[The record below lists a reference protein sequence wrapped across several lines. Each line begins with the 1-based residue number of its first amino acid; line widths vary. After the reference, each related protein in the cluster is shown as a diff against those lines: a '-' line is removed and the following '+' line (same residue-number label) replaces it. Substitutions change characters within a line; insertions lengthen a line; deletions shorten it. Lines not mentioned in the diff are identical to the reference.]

1 MAEWGPCVGPMRHQP
16 CSVLSTASCFFTFPP
31 PYSAACCPPPQCR
44 AGDPVP
50 AVSHPEPRLEKV
62 KDGPGPHILTLGPFS
77 RSLISLHK
85 IPPHLLL
92 FCKERERRVKKKK
105 KKTELNCFSSTSRI
119 IVFAVCLG
127 RRSPLIFCPGLGN
140 LLYVA
145 PRLPSSA
152 HPGNPSS

>member
-1 MAEWGPCVGPMRHQP
+1 MCQTREAPALLCAEHSLLLLYLPPTLQRYL
-16 CSVLSTASCFFTFPP
+16 LSPTPV
-31 PYSAACCPPPQCR
+31 QCR

-50 AVSHPEPRLEKV
+50 PVSPPRAQVRE
-62 KDGPGPHILTLGPFS
+62 GQRWPRTHILTLGPFS
-77 RSLISLHK
+77 CSLISLHK
-85 IPPHLLL
+85 IPSHPIY
-92 FCKERERRVKKKK
+92 FYFANKEREELKKKK
-105 KKTELNCFSSTSRI
+105 NKTELNCFSSTSRI
-119 IVFAVCLG
+119 IVFVVCLG